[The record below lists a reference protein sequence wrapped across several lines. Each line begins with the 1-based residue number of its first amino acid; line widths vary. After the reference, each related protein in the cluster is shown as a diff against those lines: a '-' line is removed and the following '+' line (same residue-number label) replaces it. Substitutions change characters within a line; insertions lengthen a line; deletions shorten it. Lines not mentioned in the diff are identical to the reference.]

1 LYSITKASGGVTLR
15 GLRASAHNAL
25 GIKKEIL
32 NTLIN
37 RIIQYIYGHKPIIKK
52 AHRELCRAR
61 DEQRT
66 VERQGEEAAH
76 TNLPLWEVVEVC
88 GFVSQSY
95 LTKFYPMNFGA
106 SPGEIRRKL

>member
-1 LYSITKASGGVTLR
+1 MYSITKASGGVTLR

-76 TNLPLWEVVEVC
+76 TNRLAVVGSGRGMRICVTIVPDKVLPYEFR
-88 GFVSQSY
+88 GKS
-95 LTKFYPMNFGA
+95 G
-106 SPGEIRRKL
+106 